1 MFDKKFDFQGF
12 RKELQEA
19 TKALEEKYGV
29 KFDFVTTPGRYTD
42 NQFTSKY
49 TCTSAKVNGQTFNV
63 NEDTFKREA
72 HWYDLDPKLLHKE
85 FTYKGKRYRID
96 GMLPRRRKNN
106 ILIKSLSDGKDGCGS
121 PDFIK
126 KFAK

>member
-1 MFDKKFDFQGF
+1 MFDKNFNFSNF

-19 TKALEEKYGV
+19 TKALEEKYNV

-49 TCTSAKVNGQTFNV
+49 TCTASQVNGEAFNI
-63 NEDTFKREA
+63 NEDTFKKQA

-85 FTYKGKRYRID
+85 FTYQGKRYRID
-96 GMLPRRRKNN
+96 GMLQKRRKNN
-106 ILIKSLSDGKDGCGS
+106 ILIKSLSGGKDGCTS

-126 KFAK
+126 QFVK